1 MALSEQQDEA
11 LKDLPALRTEMEKA
25 QKEASIVKREHD
37 DLVGKVRIFEAKN
50 DNLLMMT
57 KNTTSQVQEKIELI
71 DQLWAEMD
79 EIKATTEAL
88 RGRMDLLASEKEAT
102 KEELVL
108 VKDQLR
114 VVKDKAD
121 KWSWLND
128 ELLAHLY
135 LAVRERDALDQEYT
149 ALTSK
154 LEATS

>member
-71 DQLWAEMD
+71 D
-79 EIKATTEAL
+79 
-88 RGRMDLLASEKEAT
+88 
-102 KEELVL
+102 
-108 VKDQLR
+108 
-114 VVKDKAD
+114 
-121 KWSWLND
+121 
-128 ELLAHLY
+128 
-135 LAVRERDALDQEYT
+135 
-149 ALTSK
+149 
-154 LEATS
+154 